1 MSSDSRGDYL
11 IGLMTGTSVD
21 GIDAVLVQIGS
32 GEFSLQS
39 TLNLPLPAD
48 LQQAVLD
55 LCQPGDN
62 EIDRAGAVSRQ
73 LSLCYAQ
80 ACRTLLEQTG
90 LKPEQIR
97 AIGCHGQTVRHRP
110 GDGGF
115 SLQLGCP
122 DTLAVETGI
131 PVVSNFRNKDMALG
145 GQGAPLVPP
154 FHRQLFARTGQRRA
168 IANIGG
174 MANVTLLDG
183 DTLLG
188 GFDTGPGNVLMDA
201 WCLQH
206 RGKAY
211 DENGDWAASGTV
223 HQPLLNSMLA
233 DPYFAVTGPKSTGRE
248 YFNLPWLT
256 QQLINF
262 PDVPPEDVQATLLAL
277 TAQTIANAL
286 LDVTDTTACY
296 VCGGG
301 AFNQVLM
308 NTLQSLLPGISV
320 DSTQALGIHPQ
331 WVEGV
336 AFAWLAWAHL
346 NNVPGNV
353 PAVTG
358 ASREAVL
365 GTFTPAS

>member
-1 MSSDSRGDYL
+1 MSSDTPGDFL

-21 GIDAVLVQIGS
+21 GIDAVLVRIGS

-80 ACRTLLEQTG
+80 ACQTLLKQTG

-110 GDGGF
+110 GKSGF

-131 PVVSNFRNKDMALG
+131 CVVSNFRNKDMALG

-154 FHRQLFARTGQRRA
+154 FHKQLFARPGQRRA

-174 MANVTLLDG
+174 MANVTLLDSN
-183 DTLLG
+183 TLLG
-188 GFDTGPGNVLMDA
+188 GFDSGPGNVLMDH
-201 WCLQH
+201 WIQQH
-206 RGKAY
+206 RQQPF
-211 DENGDWAASGTV
+211 DRNGDWAAGGEPDPT
-223 HQPLLNSMLA
+223 LLAKLLD
-233 DPYFAVTGPKSTGRE
+233 DPYFRLPPPKSTGRE
-248 YFNLPWLT
+248 LFHADWLAQHLRGHNDP
-256 QQLINF
+256 QQ
-262 PDVPPEDVQATLLAL
+262 VQATLAELTARSISDAL
-277 TAQTIANAL
+277 TDFAPQQL
-286 LDVTDTTACY
+286 L

-301 AFNQVLM
+301 AHNRHLLAR
-308 NTLQSLLPGISV
+308 LQHHLGVPV
-320 DSTQALGIHPQ
+320 TSTENEGLHPD
-331 WVEGV
+331 WVEAT
-336 AFAWLAWAHL
+336 AFAWLAWARL
-346 NNVPGNV
+346 EEKNGNA

-358 ASREAVL
+358 ASREAIL
-365 GTFTPAS
+365 GQVTLP

>member
-1 MSSDSRGDYL
+1 MSSDSRGNYL

-188 GFDTGPGNVLMDA
+188 GFDTGPGNVLMDL
-201 WCLQH
+201 WIRQH
-206 RGKAY
+206 HQQPFDR
-211 DENGDWAASGTV
+211 NGDWAAGG
-223 HQPLLNSMLA
+223 QPDPTLLEQLLD
-233 DPYFAVTGPKSTGRE
+233 DPYFRLPPPKSTGRE
-248 YFNLPWLT
+248 HFHGEWLARQLPDRYDA
-256 QQLINF
+256 QQ
-262 PDVPPEDVQATLLAL
+262 VQATLADL
-277 TAQTIANAL
+277 TARSISDAL
-286 LDVTDTTACY
+286 ADFAPQQLL

-301 AFNQVLM
+301 AHNRH
-308 NTLQSLLPGISV
+308 LLARLGHY
-320 DSTQALGIHPQ
+320 LGIPVASTDSEGLHPD
-331 WVEGV
+331 WVEAA
-336 AFAWLAWAHL
+336 AFAWLAWARL
-346 NNVPGNV
+346 EGQYGNAPV
-353 PAVTG
+353 VTG
-358 ASREAVL
+358 ASREAIL
-365 GTFTPAS
+365 GQVTLP